1 MLRRDGFL
9 GTIQLY
15 STMADVTKPQRNLQR
30 FLEERD
36 ENGEPPP
43 TYREICKRL
52 GYKSPKAATDLVT
65 SMERKGLVA
74 VEKHCARGIRLVQK
88 SIGIPVLGHIVA
100 GPPHE
105 AFEESEERLVLDP
118 AFCGIRD
125 RSKAF
130 ALRVTGDSMT
140 GRQIFEGDIVLLEH
154 QAVPQDGDLVA
165 ALIDNESTIKTLVRK
180 SGNLWLRAENPRYP
194 DLIPAL
200 DMQVQGVGRAVV
212 RILSK

>member
-1 MLRRDGFL
+1 MLRDNGSSH
-9 GTIQLY
+9 TIQMY
-15 STMADVTKPQRNLQR
+15 SMTDLTKPQRNLQR
-30 FLEERD
+30 FLEELD
-36 ENGEPPP
+36 HDGEPPP
-43 TYREICKRL
+43 TYREICRRL
-52 GYKSPKAATDLVT
+52 GYKSPRAATDLVA
-65 SMERKGLVA
+65 SLEKKGVVT
-74 VEKHCARGIRLVQK
+74 VEKHCTRGIRLLQK

-105 AFEESEERLVLDP
+105 AFDESEERLDLDP

-140 GRQIFEGDIVLLEH
+140 GRRIFEGDIVLLERE
-154 QAVPQDGDLVA
+154 AVPQGGDIVA

-200 DMQVQGVGRAVV
+200 DLQVQGVGRAVI
-212 RILSK
+212 RMLSK